1 MKPWKL
7 VALLV
12 VVALPSA
19 AIAFWFGLREGWNV
33 GIMADS
39 IPRGGI
45 SLHHIQKLSG
55 GMVTR
60 NTMTS
65 LESDVD
71 MALLWAYNLEHHP
84 LRPILNAVWGTEILL
99 NETSLRRLADY
110 RKSHPS
116 PLRPEALAAQGGYRH
131 RRQAALSRA
140 KHLLRA
146 LAFFLRRKRPGRFPV
161 HCPE

>member
-7 VALLV
+7 VALLL
-12 VVALPSA
+12 VVALTSA

-55 GMVTR
+55 GTVTR

-71 MALLWAYNLEHHP
+71 MALLWAYHLEHHP
-84 LRPILNAVWGTEILL
+84 LRPILNTAWGKELLL
-99 NETSLRRLADY
+99 NEASLRRLADY

-116 PLRPEALAAQGGYRH
+116 PLRPEALAADSSPNDKYAKEMGESLLEGAQETQRMINETV
-131 RRQAALSRA
+131 SRYA
-140 KHLLRA
+140 TR
-146 LAFFLRRKRPGRFPV
+146 
-161 HCPE
+161 